1 MTSFPGSGVY
11 KRGASMPHCCS
22 ARAQCG
28 RLFDRQTHTETLRH
42 HPPPHPAPVSPQPV
56 RSEQSSSPS
65 PERAPWPA
73 PDRQLLGAP
82 ASPCAPP
89 RSWRFFSA
97 RGKVS
102 ERGPLR
108 EGFLNAPDCPEVQAP
123 RSAACPSMPSLRR
136 GEFSAPRTA
145 PRLPPDP
152 AEWPRRKT
160 RRPDSLTL
168 TPDPAGQGS
177 LSPPPHVW
185 AASGP
190 APALRCGW
198 PRSFGEMGGP
208 LLAPLFSLLPPASHR
223 LSALDFY
230 LSQSSSSISSA
241 HLTFFSIT
249 SGVSLPLPHPPP
261 TSVPPSHWPVFITL
275 GFCSH
280 TPSRA

>member
-1 MTSFPGSGVY
+1 
-11 KRGASMPHCCS
+11 MPHCCS

-28 RLFDRQTHTETLRH
+28 GLFDRQTHTETLRH

-102 ERGPLR
+102 ERGPLGER
-108 EGFLNAPDCPEVQAP
+108 FLDAPDCPEVQAP

-152 AEWPRRKT
+152 AEWPRRRT
-160 RRPDSLTL
+160 RRPDSLTP
-168 TPDPAGQGS
+168 TPDPAGQAPCRPHPTSGLLRGQRRLCAVAGQGHLGRWEDRCWLPCS
-177 LSPPPHVW
+177 PFFLLLPTVCLPLTSTSPKPPP
-185 AASGP
+185 S
-190 APALRCGW
+190 
-198 PRSFGEMGGP
+198 
-208 LLAPLFSLLPPASHR
+208 
-223 LSALDFY
+223 
-230 LSQSSSSISSA
+230 
-241 HLTFFSIT
+241 
-249 SGVSLPLPHPPP
+249 SLPLTSPSFPSPLGSLCLSLILAPPQSHPA
-261 TSVPPSHWPVFITL
+261 TGLFS
-275 GFCSH
+275 
-280 TPSRA
+280 